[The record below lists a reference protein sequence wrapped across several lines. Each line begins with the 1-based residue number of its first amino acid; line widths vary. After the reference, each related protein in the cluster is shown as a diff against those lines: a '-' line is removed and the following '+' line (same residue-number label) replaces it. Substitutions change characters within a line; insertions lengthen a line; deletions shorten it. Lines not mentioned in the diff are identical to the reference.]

1 MQVDLAARDE
11 LSAGLDGVP
20 HVQGLTVRYVDE
32 LVLQGAISCN
42 MCALSTLFSTKFIIH
57 MSVYKNLLI
66 TFILGAAP
74 ECRAILTYR

>member
-42 MCALSTLFSTKFIIH
+42 MCA
-57 MSVYKNLLI
+57 
-66 TFILGAAP
+66 
-74 ECRAILTYR
+74 

>member
-1 MQVDLAARDE
+1 MAARDE

-32 LVLQGAISCN
+32 LVLQGAISCD

-57 MSVYKNLLI
+57 MSVYKSLLF

-74 ECRAILTYR
+74 VCRAILTYR